1 VKTAPATQ
9 AALETIEEVARETL
23 DEIDQLVRALREDD
37 SSDQGGG
44 KVEPPLG
51 LAAVETL
58 VERHRSA
65 GLAVSI
71 RQHGSRQPLSPG
83 LDQAAYRILQGA
95 LTNAARH
102 GDGGAEVE
110 IGFGPSSLEL
120 AVINRARPDATS
132 AAVGNGIV
140 DMRERATLLGAVL
153 KPERATAAS
162 ASVRTSP
169 TAVAHEPTAGARSP
183 RRRRRPDAC
192 RAQGSALK

>member
-140 DMRERATLLGAVL
+140 GMRERATLLGGSLEAG
-153 KPERATAAS
+153 AS
-162 ASVRTSP
+162 DGRFSVR
-169 TAVAHEPTAGARSP
+169 AHLPYGGGA
-183 RRRRRPDAC
+183 
-192 RAQGSALK
+192 